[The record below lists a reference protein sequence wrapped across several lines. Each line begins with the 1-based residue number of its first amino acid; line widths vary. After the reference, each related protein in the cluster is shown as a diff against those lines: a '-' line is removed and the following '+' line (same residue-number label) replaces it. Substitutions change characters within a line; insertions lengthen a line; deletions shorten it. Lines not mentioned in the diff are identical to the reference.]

1 MLLAN
6 WSNLYSGEFF
16 AGFNFSESK
25 LVSVLS
31 NSTDL
36 KDRRSL
42 NLSDQHDAASPN
54 DDSEDSQTEVEDEEE
69 NVTEASPGVR
79 LRTKRG
85 IEPSSRPASMLIEL
99 HEQVSAMVTI
109 SNWSFMQLTS
119 FSGNKKVRGV
129 DEEQLRG
136 EEREHEVQITALQI

>member
-1 MLLAN
+1 M
-6 WSNLYSGEFF
+6 
-16 AGFNFSESK
+16 
-25 LVSVLS
+25 VSVLS

-99 HEQVSAMVTI
+99 HEQVSAMI
-109 SNWSFMQLTS
+109 
-119 FSGNKKVRGV
+119 NKF
-129 DEEQLRG
+129 L
-136 EEREHEVQITALQI
+136 